1 VIGSNGHWCI
11 SLSNGNIGHD
21 PTTDAGVHW
30 ADQLPPS
37 VDSKTSL
44 LWADVWVAPSGD
56 ITGATDSAAFAAPH
70 SACAVGGKIHLKNG
84 IYYTNAAWVISKALN
99 VEGQSFHASPGSIT
113 SGGGANGPTLPS
125 QLTGVVITQ
134 VTAATDI
141 LQLTGSGVHNDLEN
155 LGPTFG
161 ASILNT
167 NTGHGVNSSPTALY
181 PAGSGPGHETGQW
194 GSQWRNVLILGHD
207 GNHYGFVR
215 NNTILSATTTAEAL
229 AVVAS
234 SRSLPRGTRSTAT
247 SLAPTR
253 MRWSTTPSLR
263 TGTPR
268 SRHPPRARRSEPP
281 DVPSPAMQYHGR
293 GCDARHAM
301 HMERPGGRD

>member
-1 VIGSNGHWCI
+1 MIRRRMLACIGRI
-11 SLSNGNIGHD
+11 SYR
-21 PTTDAGVHW
+21 
-30 ADQLPPS
+30 PS

-194 GSQWRNVLILGHD
+194 GSQWRNVLVLGHD

-215 NNTILSATTTAEAL
+215 NNTILVRDDHCRTFGGGRFLEI
-229 AVVAS
+229 
-234 SRSLPRGTRSTAT
+234 SLPGHTVYGNIVSTDPYAMVYNAGTADGYAKKS
-247 SLAPTR
+247 SPT
-253 MRWSTTPSLR
+253 
-263 TGTPR
+263 
-268 SRHPPRARRSEPP
+268 
-281 DVPSPAMQYHGR
+281 
-293 GCDARHAM
+293 
-301 HMERPGGRD
+301 PGAAV